1 MVIEFP
7 EERLTEICGFKKKR
21 QAHSPRRQ
29 HFLRGC
35 ENLHGAVADPI
46 SVFFL
51 DMLQRKVMVEEKEVL
66 LTAREFDVLAVMAR
80 HPGRVYTYTQICRMI
95 YGETGAGEETYSSAY
110 CLIGS
115 LRKKLEKDPRHPR
128 YLHTVYGVGYRF
140 EDVLEK

>member
-1 MVIEFP
+1 
-7 EERLTEICGFKKKR
+7 
-21 QAHSPRRQ
+21 
-29 HFLRGC
+29 
-35 ENLHGAVADPI
+35 
-46 SVFFL
+46 
-51 DMLQRKVMVEEKEVL
+51 MVEEKEVL

-115 LRKKLEKDPRHPR
+115 LRKKLE
-128 YLHTVYGVGYRF
+128 HTVYGVGYRF

>member
-1 MVIEFP
+1 
-7 EERLTEICGFKKKR
+7 
-21 QAHSPRRQ
+21 
-29 HFLRGC
+29 
-35 ENLHGAVADPI
+35 
-46 SVFFL
+46 
-51 DMLQRKVMVEEKEVL
+51 MVEEKEVL

-115 LRKKLEKDPRHPR
+115 LRKKLEKDPRHPQ